1 MAKYT
6 AASVETSLP
15 KAQAGFKE
23 RAIAVKAAHN
33 STKQTIKADPMTSDL
48 AKRDKLEALTNDT
61 RSQLDAI
68 KAEQLSYEA
77 SLRSSLESQ
86 LRGNQPAD
94 ANSVLLRRDAADR
107 VRRIQDKQEAQDV
120 LNDALANGDESM
132 AHAIGTR
139 ARNSAWLDVADV
151 YQAAYPDTA
160 DTASALSFVEAN
172 TSGGAYNL
180 SNSATYSS
188 PLD

>member
-1 MAKYT
+1 MSKHT

-15 KAQAGFKE
+15 QAQAGFKE
-23 RAIAVKAAHN
+23 RAIAVKAAYN
-33 STKQTIKADPMTSDL
+33 ATKQAIKADPMTSDL
-48 AKRDKLEALTNDT
+48 AKKDKLEALTKDT
-61 RSQLDAI
+61 RSKLDAI
-68 KAEQLSYEA
+68 KDEQLTYEK
-77 SLRSSLESQ
+77 SLRDTLETQ

-94 ANSVLLRRDAADR
+94 ANSVLLRRDASDR
-107 VRRIQDKQEAQDV
+107 VRKIADKGEALEA
-120 LNDALANGDESM
+120 LNDAIYNGDESM

-139 ARNSAWLDVADV
+139 ARNAVWLDVAEV
-151 YQAAYPDTA
+151 YQGAFPATA

-172 TSGGAYNL
+172 TSGAAYNF